1 MTTGRLGVSV
11 GNDNKVNIYHLLRAA
26 FGQRVAIA
34 KVVDLDVLD
43 KVAILLV
50 DFCVEGTAR
59 GRVGGWRFGGA
70 CTGSWAL
77 QRSQYNTFDVWVLYK
92 RLT

>member
-43 KVAILLV
+43 EVAILLV
-50 DFCVEGTAR
+50 DFCVEGPAR
-59 GRVGGWRFGGA
+59 GWVSGRGFCGA
-70 CTGSWAL
+70 GIGSWAL
-77 QRSQYNTFDVWVLYK
+77 QICQYGN
-92 RLT
+92 